1 MKPFKFFQLQPTN
14 EGFPQFYVP
23 ESTGTG
29 SPLLRYFD
37 LLFPYYH
44 TRYVVWD
51 RFDQLSEGL
60 LSQIYIQVRNSILNG
75 DTSSYIEI
83 RLQLMR
89 EFSQYTNYE
98 YRISEDI
105 HNNLV
110 SQI

>member
-1 MKPFKFFQLQPTN
+1 MKPFKFFQIQSSN
-14 EGFPQFYVP
+14 EGFTQFYAQ
-23 ESTGTG
+23 ESAGTE

-51 RFDQLSEGL
+51 LSDRLSEDL
-60 LSQIYIQVRNSILNG
+60 IRLIYVQSRNSILNG
-75 DTSSYIEI
+75 DALTYIDV
-83 RLQLMR
+83 RLLLMER
-89 EFSQYTNYE
+89 FYQHTDHHFS
-98 YRISEDI
+98 ISEDI

>member
-1 MKPFKFFQLQPTN
+1 MKPFKFFQIQSSN

-23 ESTGTG
+23 ESAGTE

-51 RFDQLSEGL
+51 LSDRLSEDLVCGFYL
-60 LSQIYIQVRNSILNG
+60 QVRNLIENG
-75 DTSSYIEI
+75 EASTYNEI
-83 RLQLMR
+83 RLLLMDVFYR
-89 EFSQYTNYE
+89 HTDIE

>member
-14 EGFPQFYVP
+14 EGFPHFYVL
-23 ESTGTG
+23 ESTDRE

-37 LLFPYYH
+37 LLFTYYH

-51 RFDQLSEGL
+51 QLDRLSEGL
-60 LSQIYIQVRNSILNG
+60 VSQIYIQSRNSILNG
-75 DTSSYIEI
+75 DALTYVDV
-83 RLQLMR
+83 RLLLMER
-89 EFSQYTNYE
+89 FYQHTNTQYS
-98 YRISEDI
+98 ISEDI